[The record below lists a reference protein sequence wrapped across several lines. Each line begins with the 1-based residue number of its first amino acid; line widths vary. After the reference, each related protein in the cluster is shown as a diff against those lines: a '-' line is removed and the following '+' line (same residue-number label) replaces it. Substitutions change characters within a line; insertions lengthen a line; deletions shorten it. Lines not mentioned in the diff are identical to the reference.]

1 MSHLDPASCP
11 LCGGPNGC
19 AFAAGQ
25 TQCWCF
31 EVEISEEACERAL
44 ELVGER
50 LCICRACGC
59 PPSPTQRLAD
69 AAALV
74 KKR

>member
-1 MSHLDPASCP
+1 VSHLDLALCP

-19 AFAAGQ
+19 AFAEGK

-31 EVEISEEACERAL
+31 EVEMSEEACDRAL

-50 LCICRACGC
+50 VCICKGCGC
-59 PPSPTQRLAD
+59 PPSPVERLAN
-69 AAALV
+69 AADLV

>member
-1 MSHLDPASCP
+1 MCP

-19 AFAAGQ
+19 ALAAGK

-31 EVEISEEACERAL
+31 EVEVSEEARGRAV

-50 LCICRACGC
+50 VCVCRRCGTV
-59 PPSPTQRLAD
+59 PTPTERLAD
-69 AAALV
+69 AAALL